1 MMRTMNSITT
11 HTYTMN
17 RMVRSI
23 TLSTVRERTVRERT
37 VRRVR
42 LQHLYI
48 NLSTNNVIYM
58 RFYDFLS
65 VTDSL
70 CAHIFFCVLIMNQGA
85 AQGHLDCL
93 YQNPKL
99 TYKNTHTLIS
109 GLGIGRTFLWQF
121 WTDGRTDGQT
131 KKQ

>member
-1 MMRTMNSITT
+1 
-11 HTYTMN
+11 
-17 RMVRSI
+17 
-23 TLSTVRERTVRERT
+23 
-37 VRRVR
+37 
-42 LQHLYI
+42 
-48 NLSTNNVIYM
+48 M

-99 TYKNTHTLIS
+99 TYKNTHIQIS
-109 GLGIGRTFLWQF
+109 GLGIGRTFLCDYGQ
-121 WTDGRTDGQT
+121 TDGQT
-131 KKQ
+131 DRQKNNKRPQDMSLSIEMSNFSIQRNGVWCVIRSTVLLYGGTYCTNV